1 MWVYRRS
8 FGSPTQIHPIQPH
21 THSPNPLALPEG
33 ANPTRKG
40 NPTGRARS
48 PKGCPSGRT
57 PVWIAP
63 ALKGRAV
70 CGRFA
75 VNLKAPSTFFVGYR
89 LPPAHAICRF
99 GQALRFVPL
108 ATPSATLRVLLKAL
122 RYVPSLHSNRLGAGF
137 QPSPTLFVGYHH
149 EFGIPSYI

>member
-89 LPPAHAICRF
+89 LPPALAICRF
-99 GQALRFVPL
+99 GQAHGRNLQ
-108 ATPSATLRVLLKAL
+108 ATPYALLQVTLADSFHL
-122 RYVPSLHSNRLGAGF
+122 PSLLSNRLGAGLR
-137 QPSPTLFVGYHH
+137 PSSTLFVGYRH